1 MKRWTMYVM
10 ACALMLIGQQ
20 AMAQFNAFI
29 AYSTPDP
36 ALTTVCGGNTAIPDG
51 RLIKIFQDVD
61 ADGPDFDDPQ
71 PTVCSN
77 PPDCNEPF
85 DAVNFN
91 QLPMNGLAMTIG
103 EGYFLT
109 EPAFTCNSTIPGNGR
124 FYVRVYE
131 PDNTTILWT
140 SRVFTVVNGLQDVIF
155 VQADWTCGSVGPQ
168 CTVIDESE

>member
-1 MKRWTMYVM
+1 MKRWTLYLV
-10 ACALMLIGQQ
+10 ASALMLIGQQ
-20 AMAQFNAFI
+20 AMAQFNAFL

-36 ALTTVCGGNTAIPDG
+36 ALTTTCEGNTPIPDG

-71 PTVCSN
+71 PVVCSN

-91 QLPMNGLAMTIG
+91 QFTMNGTFWALG
-103 EGYFLT
+103 SGYFLT
-109 EPAFTCNSTIPGNGR
+109 EPAFSCNSTIPGNGR

-131 PDNTTILWT
+131 VDNTTVLWT
-140 SRVFTVVNGLQDVIF
+140 SRVFTAIAGVQDVVF
-155 VQADWTCGSVGPQ
+155 VEADWTCGAIGPQ